1 MTGDTI
7 SSACKD
13 SPLFATDAQGESLRA
28 IPRNIWGAYRTPI
41 NGQSPQDDTD
51 CPFTSYTYDPVL
63 GQYFAR
69 ARFYDPANYTDPTG
83 EVANILAGGI
93 VGGTIGFAWG
103 FAGSAISQ
111 RMSGRRVDWRRAAGA
126 GINGAV
132 IGAVRGA
139 MTASGVGAAAA
150 FAGNFAAGT
159 AGSALEQWIGTGN
172 VSARRSVAGG
182 LINAVNNAVYKD
194 YVFKSGTQALKK
206 GFLAG
211 GARAGIEYLS
221 ETLGKPSKYDRNRRS
236 ARRSYMPES
245 RDPRISCGREDPL
258 GKSLGYSSARGY
270 QYKNP
275 QTNRG
280 FRLGEFIGTVLRGG
294 LVEGLNNLMFFEAG
308 KAVEALGV
316 SVSPHEGDRR
326 SVDDLISDLHETT
339 SGKGVA
345 KNFQSSGGFDQTLKD
360 FDSLNLTNIKDI
372 QTQYG
377 PGKVGKLDNGAAVV
391 ARPGS
396 KTGGAT
402 LEIRI
407 SNNKV
412 YKIRY

>member
-1 MTGDTI
+1 ML
-7 SSACKD
+7 SK
-13 SPLFATDAQGESLRA
+13 
-28 IPRNIWGAYRTPI
+28 
-41 NGQSPQDDTD
+41 
-51 CPFTSYTYDPVL
+51 DPVKRGL
-63 GQYFAR
+63 NPYP
-69 ARFYDPANYTDPTG
+69 YCDNDPANYTDPTG

-245 RDPRISCGREDPL
+245 RDPRMSCGREDPL

-294 LVEGLNNLMFFEAG
+294 LMEGLNNLMFFEAG

-316 SVSPHEGDRR
+316 SVSPHEGENTPETSRVGRWMSKDEYNKMVETKHVQKPYNADQSYVANPADFNAYYKQASKG
-326 SVDDLISDLHETT
+326 SVYVEFDVPSSSLKQTKDVWAAIPGPNSIYSKLNIL
-339 SGKGVA
+339 KG
-345 KNFQSSGGFDQTLKD
+345 LKPYD
-360 FDSLNLTNIKDI
+360 FPKATNIRL
-372 QTQYG
+372 
-377 PGKVGKLDNGAAVV
+377 VGVK
-391 ARPGS
+391 
-396 KTGGAT
+396 
-402 LEIRI
+402 
-407 SNNKV
+407 
-412 YKIRY
+412 

>member
-1 MTGDTI
+1 
-7 SSACKD
+7 
-13 SPLFATDAQGESLRA
+13 
-28 IPRNIWGAYRTPI
+28 
-41 NGQSPQDDTD
+41 
-51 CPFTSYTYDPVL
+51 
-63 GQYFAR
+63 
-69 ARFYDPANYTDPTG
+69 
-83 EVANILAGGI
+83 
-93 VGGTIGFAWG
+93 
-103 FAGSAISQ
+103 
-111 RMSGRRVDWRRAAGA
+111 MSGRRVDWRRAAGA

-245 RDPRISCGREDPL
+245 RDPRMSCGREDPL

-294 LVEGLNNLMFFEAG
+294 LMEGLNNLMFFEAG

-316 SVSPHEGDRR
+316 SVSPHEGKNRGQ
-326 SVDDLISDLHETT
+326 SN
-339 SGKGVA
+339 SGQGFSQKGYNPQEGERTLNGYVKQNANPEVA
-345 KNFQSSGGFDQTLKD
+345 LYTKSEQFNNSRGNAGGQFKRLGAEEHYGLSPHVHQPVR
-360 FDSLNLTNIKDI
+360 NIAPNGTI
-372 QTQYG
+372 YG
-377 PGKVGKLDNGAAVV
+377 
-391 ARPGS
+391 
-396 KTGGAT
+396 KTGKTVGVDT
-402 LEIRI
+402 LYPSSKDVKQLYEYF
-407 SNNKV
+407 NNSK
-412 YKIRY
+412 YHK

>member
-1 MTGDTI
+1 ML
-7 SSACKD
+7 SK
-13 SPLFATDAQGESLRA
+13 
-28 IPRNIWGAYRTPI
+28 
-41 NGQSPQDDTD
+41 
-51 CPFTSYTYDPVL
+51 DPVKRGL
-63 GQYFAR
+63 NPYP
-69 ARFYDPANYTDPTG
+69 YCDNDPANYTDPTG

-206 GFLAG
+206 GLLAG

-236 ARRSYMPES
+236 TRRSYMPES
-245 RDPRISCGREDPL
+245 RDLRISCGRPDPL

-280 FRLGEFIGTVLRGG
+280 FRLGEFIGTVMRGG
-294 LVEGLNNLMFFEAG
+294 LMEGLNNLMFFEAG

-316 SVSPHEGDRR
+316 SVSPHEGERR
-326 SVDDLISDLHETT
+326 TTDPYDLQPTHSQVLSKNKMKALSDDISLNGIQEPIKYVEYN
-339 SGKGVA
+339 GKMYVVNGQHRLLVA
-345 KNFQSSGGFDQTLKD
+345 KRLG
-360 FDSLNLTNIKDI
+360 LTEVPIERVELPYAGYSTIKD
-372 QTQYG
+372 
-377 PGKVGKLDNGAAVV
+377 L
-391 ARPGS
+391 
-396 KTGGAT
+396 
-402 LEIRI
+402 LWFE
-407 SNNKV
+407 
-412 YKIRY
+412 

>member
-1 MTGDTI
+1 ML
-7 SSACKD
+7 SK
-13 SPLFATDAQGESLRA
+13 
-28 IPRNIWGAYRTPI
+28 
-41 NGQSPQDDTD
+41 
-51 CPFTSYTYDPVL
+51 DPVKRGL
-63 GQYFAR
+63 NPYP
-69 ARFYDPANYTDPTG
+69 YCDNDPANYTDPTG

-236 ARRSYMPES
+236 TRRSYMPES
-245 RDPRISCGREDPL
+245 RDLRISCGRPDPL

-280 FRLGEFIGTVLRGG
+280 FRLGEFIGTVMRGG
-294 LVEGLNNLMFFEAG
+294 LMEGLNNLMFFEAG

-316 SVSPHEGDRR
+316 SVSPHEGENTPETSRVGRWMSKDEYNKMVETKHVQKPYNADQSYVANPADFNAYYKQASKG
-326 SVDDLISDLHETT
+326 SVYVEFDVPSSSLKQTKDVWAAIPGPNSIYSKLNIL
-339 SGKGVA
+339 KG
-345 KNFQSSGGFDQTLKD
+345 LKPYD
-360 FDSLNLTNIKDI
+360 FPKATNIRL
-372 QTQYG
+372 
-377 PGKVGKLDNGAAVV
+377 VGVK
-391 ARPGS
+391 
-396 KTGGAT
+396 
-402 LEIRI
+402 
-407 SNNKV
+407 
-412 YKIRY
+412 

>member
-1 MTGDTI
+1 ML
-7 SSACKD
+7 SK
-13 SPLFATDAQGESLRA
+13 
-28 IPRNIWGAYRTPI
+28 
-41 NGQSPQDDTD
+41 
-51 CPFTSYTYDPVL
+51 DPVKRGL
-63 GQYFAR
+63 NPYP
-69 ARFYDPANYTDPTG
+69 YCDNDPANYTDPTG

-245 RDPRISCGREDPL
+245 RDPRMSCGREDPL

-275 QTNRG
+275 QTNKG

-294 LVEGLNNLMFFEAG
+294 LMEGLNNLMFFEAG

-316 SVSPHEGDRR
+316 SVSPHEGKRR
-326 SVDDLISDLHETT
+326 SVNGFDTTVNSGRQGKHIVGNNNYIEGRSIFQGGIDDAQRLADEFAGTGVWIGANKERVDFGKVIGRYVNLETGEAVETT
-339 SGKGVA
+339 IGIIHYSTKGLHIVPA
-345 KNFQSSGGFDQTLKD
+345 Q
-360 FDSLNLTNIKDI
+360 
-372 QTQYG
+372 
-377 PGKVGKLDNGAAVV
+377 P
-391 ARPGS
+391 R
-396 KTGGAT
+396 
-402 LEIRI
+402 
-407 SNNKV
+407 
-412 YKIRY
+412 

>member
-1 MTGDTI
+1 ML
-7 SSACKD
+7 SK
-13 SPLFATDAQGESLRA
+13 
-28 IPRNIWGAYRTPI
+28 
-41 NGQSPQDDTD
+41 
-51 CPFTSYTYDPVL
+51 DPVKRGL
-63 GQYFAR
+63 NPYP
-69 ARFYDPANYTDPTG
+69 YCDNDPANYTDPTG

-103 FAGSAISQ
+103 FAGSALSQ

-206 GFLAG
+206 GLLAG

-245 RDPRISCGREDPL
+245 RDPRMSCGREDPL

-294 LVEGLNNLMFFEAG
+294 LMEGLNNLMFFEAG

-316 SVSPHEGDRR
+316 SVSPHEGENTPETSRVGRWMSKDEYNKMVETKHVQKPYNADQSYVANPADFNAYYKQASKG
-326 SVDDLISDLHETT
+326 SVYVEFDVPSSSLKQTKDVWAAIPGPNSIYSKLNIL
-339 SGKGVA
+339 KG
-345 KNFQSSGGFDQTLKD
+345 LKPYD
-360 FDSLNLTNIKDI
+360 FPKATNIRL
-372 QTQYG
+372 
-377 PGKVGKLDNGAAVV
+377 VGVK
-391 ARPGS
+391 
-396 KTGGAT
+396 
-402 LEIRI
+402 
-407 SNNKV
+407 
-412 YKIRY
+412 